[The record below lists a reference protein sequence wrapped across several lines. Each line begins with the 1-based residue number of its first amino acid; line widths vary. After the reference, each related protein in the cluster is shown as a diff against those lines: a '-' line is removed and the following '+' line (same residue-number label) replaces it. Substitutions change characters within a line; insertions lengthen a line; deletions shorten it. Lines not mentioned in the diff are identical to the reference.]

1 MIIERANTVL
11 CAAVQ
16 EATATG
22 DPEMLSLVLC
32 CRDRQ
37 RHAARSSGVP
47 DLLRRLSLAPDFY
60 VEMKWEFT
68 SWGGLSIYVEYIVH
82 NC

>member
-1 MIIERANTVL
+1 MPNLTLINVL
-11 CAAVQ
+11 NLAVQ

-22 DPEMLSLVLC
+22 NPELLSLVLSR
-32 CRDRQ
+32 RDYQ
-37 RHAARSSGVP
+37 RHVLRSGGIP

-68 SWGGLSIYVEYIVH
+68 SWGEFF
-82 NC
+82 